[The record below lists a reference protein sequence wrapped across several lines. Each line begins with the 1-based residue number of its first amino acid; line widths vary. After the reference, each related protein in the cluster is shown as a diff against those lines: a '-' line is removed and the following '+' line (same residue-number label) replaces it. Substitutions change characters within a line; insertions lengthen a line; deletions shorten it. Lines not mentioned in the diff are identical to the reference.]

1 MINNLEKR
9 YNIWI
14 TLEYNLLE
22 NTKKYYSSLINSTT
36 LQASKDVYQK
46 RLNEAIKSHNRKIN
60 WLKKELTKVKHP

>member
-36 LQASKDVYQK
+36 LQASKDVYRK
-46 RLNEAIKSHNRKIN
+46 RLDEAIKSHNRKIN
-60 WLKKELTKVKHP
+60 WLKEELTKVKLP

>member
-22 NTKKYYSSLINSTT
+22 NTKKYYSNLINSTT

>member
-22 NTKKYYSSLINSTT
+22 NTKKYYSRLINRTT